1 MIVLTPWKP
10 AGRAYVPSCF
20 PCDPVRATCMSLHF
34 FTFFCAMFTSDTGTG
49 RRRLSLPVHTSGKT
63 QVPALKRALAK
74 FLSMNSRNDAAGDL
88 SGGCQITVQAPE
100 YRRLPI
106 TKKSVERKDGGVVAC
121 QPVSLAHLHRI
132 PHCRGDTGNQ
142 EYPERRRGQELAY
155 QSIALC
161 LENSCYLL
169 CPVTSFLK
177 NSLIILIMKS
187 R

>member
-1 MIVLTPWKP
+1 
-10 AGRAYVPSCF
+10 
-20 PCDPVRATCMSLHF
+20 
-34 FTFFCAMFTSDTGTG
+34 MFTSDTGTG
-49 RRRLSLPVHTSGKT
+49 RRRLSLPVHISGKT
-63 QVPALKRALAK
+63 QVPVLNRALAAI
-74 FLSMNSRNDAAGDL
+74 LSIDSRNDAAGDL

-132 PHCRGDTGNQ
+132 PHCRGDFGNQ

-161 LENSCYLL
+161 LENPCYFL
-169 CPVTSFLK
+169 CPAHQFPEEFLDHADNQKSVSGYLK
-177 NSLIILIMKS
+177 NP
-187 R
+187 